1 VAKAPAFQFYPKDF
15 MTDEHVVMMTLAQ
28 KGAYIVLMSHQWLHE
43 SIPDDIAAVARI
55 CQTSEKDMRKM
66 WPGIEPCFPVVAPGR
81 RANRRMSKDNEDM
94 KRFRESKALAG
105 AAGGKAKAAKQTP
118 SEPPSKALAS
128 ASREGVANASPPFSV
143 LQPSPATATSNGNGS
158 SNQARAREGDG
169 PKPNPFV
176 GGDRPKWEDEALS
189 LTRQIAAIR
198 TDMDPV
204 EVFQKASGYE
214 GARTSKINPANLSE
228 DRLVNTVLDL
238 RKMLKQAQ
246 DWATD
251 RERRGNV

>member
-1 VAKAPAFQFYPKDF
+1 

-105 AAGGKAKAAKQTP
+105 AAGGKAKAAKQTH
-118 SEPPSKALAS
+118 SEPPSKVLAS

-143 LQPSPATATSNGNGS
+143 LQPASATATSNGNGS
-158 SNQARAREGDG
+158 SNQAGAREDRPDG
-169 PKPNPFV
+169 PKPNPFIRP
-176 GGDRPKWEDEALS
+176 GERPKWENEALD
-189 LTRQIAAIR
+189 LTGRIAALL
-198 TDMDPV
+198 DLDGV
-204 EVFQKASGYE
+204 EVFQKASGYT
-214 GARTSKINPANLSE
+214 GARTSKCNPANLTE
-228 DRLVNTVLDL
+228 DRLVNTVTDL

-246 DWATD
+246 ERVADK
-251 RERRGNV
+251 ERRGNV